1 MAKVISLAKRRGFI
15 FPVAEIYGGLEGV
28 WDYGPLGSL
37 LKNNIKNEW
46 LKRFVYQKEEVVL
59 IDGTVLLPSQVWRAS
74 GHLENFTDPL
84 VECKNCHKRFRADH
98 MESGRFGGEGKAKE
112 KNQCPDCG
120 AKEFTPARQFNLMFK
135 TFIGPVEDE
144 AHQIYLRPE
153 TAQSMFNDFKLVQE
167 TMRLKIPFGIAQIG
181 RCFRNEITTG
191 NFTFRSREFEIA
203 EIEYFVEPGKDEELF
218 DFWLDEWEKFFLDLG
233 LKKENLRRYEHPKE
247 SLAHYSKRTVDIEY
261 KFPFGW
267 SELAGVANRTNYDL
281 SQHAK
286 FSGQEL
292 GYFDEEKGEKYVPYV
307 IEPTLGIERLLLA
320 LLVDAYEEI
329 EGGRTTT
336 TIAAKESE
344 TLLRISKKIAPIK
357 VAVLPLVRNKPELVK
372 KAKEVY
378 QLLKPHFVCQYDE
391 LGSIGRR
398 YRRIDE
404 VGVPLSLTID
414 FESLKQE
421 DLTVRDRDTMAQER
435 VAISELAEVIRRK
448 IEE

>member
-1 MAKVISLAKRRGFI
+1 
-15 FPVAEIYGGLEGV
+15 
-28 WDYGPLGSL
+28 
-37 LKNNIKNEW
+37 
-46 LKRFVYQKEEVVL
+46 
-59 IDGTVLLPSQVWRAS
+59 
-74 GHLENFTDPL
+74 
-84 VECKNCHKRFRADH
+84 